1 MSILHS
7 LKRRE
12 LLKEKA
18 IILAE
23 QMFVTGDIRRHFNF
37 HRADY
42 TKQIGGHCDIHSV
55 FLPKYSSDLNPIVY
69 IWKSIK
75 RVICQSL
82 VHDIYHI
89 RALI

>member
-23 QMFVTGDIRRHFNF
+23 QMFVTGDICRHFNF
-37 HRADY
+37 HRAD
-42 TKQIGGHCDIHSV
+42 TLNKLQDIATYIQ
-55 FLPKYSSDLNPIVY
+55 FFCLNIPPI
-69 IWKSIK
+69 
-75 RVICQSL
+75 
-82 VHDIYHI
+82 
-89 RALI
+89 